1 VPFSIFFQVNSIL
14 LLSIIKLS
22 SNDIDFSS
30 SPLYSIFELFTIIFN
45 FETGVVSIICP
56 LELYLTFK
64 DLKSLFGVIVVLWL
78 ISTLPFLLEIVNPEL
93 SGVIIIPD
101 FELNAWSSR
110 IIYWE
115 SVFTNTASAVVWGT
129 II

>member
-14 LLSIIKLS
+14 LLSIIKLLP
-22 SNDIDFSS
+22 NDIDFSS
-30 SPLYSIFELFTIIFN
+30 SPLYSIFELFTITFN
-45 FETGVVSIICP
+45 FETGVVSTICP

-110 IIYWE
+110 IIY
-115 SVFTNTASAVVWGT
+115 
-129 II
+129 